1 MGGRRLCA
9 SLQEI
14 GKLKPYDNM
23 RNSEKNLS
31 QAVQRY
37 AKYKLLILDEWLMYE
52 MSNQDKQFI
61 SKLME
66 VRHDTCST
74 IFCDQYLTEDWYD
87 KLHKSTLTEALL
99 DRIIHNRIDIDMDT
113 DNFKKN
119 KLII

>member
-37 AKYKLLILDEWLMYE
+37 AKYELLILDEWLMYE

-74 IFCDQYLTEDWYD
+74 IFLS
-87 KLHKSTLTEALL
+87 L
-99 DRIIHNRIDIDMDT
+99 IHI
-113 DNFKKN
+113 
-119 KLII
+119 